1 MNVHAARARCSETA
15 MEHQDMVAVFKT
27 NAGPLDVVFCFFA
40 WRIYACERLDPVRHS
55 HWWLMLMFKFLST
68 DSTDFASRPEAK
80 HEKPQKFWRFVMTCM
95 PWGNFAQSSS
105 SRETR
110 HRPVIFKARS
120 WPPLGHKLCSP
131 SYRYI
136 LPCIREPRLSRPV
149 IWRSS
154 ACTMQLRPEVPR

>member
-1 MNVHAARARCSETA
+1 MYMPPERDVLKLLWSTRIWLLYSKQMRARLTWFS
-15 MEHQDMVAVFKT
+15 V
-27 NAGPLDVVFCFFA
+27 FFA

-55 HWWLMLMFKFLST
+55 HWWLMLMFTFLST

-105 SRETR
+105 SREAR
-110 HRPVIFKARS
+110 HRPVTFKARS